1 MPVLGLVGEWF
12 LAKDI
17 STNFFQKMN
26 AKQKEIKDFEYQKLR
41 AEKELR
47 PVQYDFKQE
56 SSAKKNYE
64 YQNRWRQFI
73 STIKIQDR

>member
-1 MPVLGLVGEWF
+1 M
-12 LAKDI
+12 K
-17 STNFFQKMN
+17 S
-26 AKQKEIKDFEYQKLR
+26 KQKEIKDFEYQKLR

-56 SSAKKNYE
+56 SSARKNYE